1 MPEHAPLKITD
12 IFGLIII
19 CLGLGCYRF
28 AHDAWIKYAGGMDA
42 ERRLSHNSD
51 GSKKPLLDLLID
63 AENIIDST
71 TDGGDSGTDVTG
83 ERSSIS
89 KSSEVVTLL
98 PDEGGER
105 TASSGKRKGRN
116 SKGKGKNSADSGS
129 EGGL

>member
-28 AHDAWIKYAGGMDA
+28 AHDAWIKYVGGMES
-42 ERRLSHNSD
+42 ERRSSHNSD

-71 TDGGDSGTDVTG
+71 TDGGDSSTDVTN
-83 ERSSIS
+83 ERGSI

-98 PDEGGER
+98 PDEGRER
-105 TASSGKRKGRN
+105 TSSSGKRKARN
-116 SKGKGKNSADSGS
+116 SKGKGKGSADSGS